1 VGLPDF
7 WQKAMGM
14 ECIMLLRRCVSLASC
29 AKVLIEKQKLR
40 KQVQAMVDNKELD
53 GKDARTIFRD
63 CPRKRS
69 LLRGCGTMVS
79 FQYCG

>member
-1 VGLPDF
+1 MGLPDF

-29 AKVLIEKQKLR
+29 AKVLIESQKLR
-40 KQVQAMVDNKELD
+40 KQLQTMVDNKELD

-63 CPRKRS
+63 RPGRE
-69 LLRGCGTMVS
+69 V
-79 FQYCG
+79 Y